1 MRAERTPHALG
12 HALGAFRSLSRPSLV
27 WSSSGERTSP
37 GYVTLDGSPGGQLAV
52 NPNTASVYVPI
63 ACTDGN
69 ACDQTA
75 QNVVDV
81 LSSTTCTASVRLDC
95 GVVATAFL
103 GANGEEPVSAIVDP
117 RTDTVYVGNAGIAS
131 ASPPVPPSISVLDGA
146 TCNASVTSGCSEPL
160 ATIELTG
167 FPAALALDP
176 ATGTLYVA
184 SPFPAGAI
192 FVIDA
197 AGCNATTTTG
207 CTNAVKTIND
217 SPGPNGI
224 ALDTTTN
231 TVYAANSPPNGSGSV
246 SVVNGS
252 ICNAVESSG
261 CNQNPPTITVGI
273 DPFWDVVDQATH
285 TVYVANHGSGTV
297 SVINGATCNATN
309 KSGCNQTPPAVTTGP
324 GPSFVSLD
332 ASRHTVFTLNEQA
345 DTMSAIDT
353 SSCNGASTLGCP
365 KPARDQALPFNPPQG
380 GNPNVF
386 AFVAQTGTAYLVTAG
401 GESLLQPANITGC
414 SAVDTITC
422 RAVKPTVPQP
432 LFFPVVDSTTHTIYA
447 GDMFLPQIDVL
458 NSDTCQPAHLSG
470 CALVAKIPMPDP
482 QANLNAID
490 ETTHTLYAADPFG
503 DTISVINTATCNGTD
518 TAGCGKGTPKITT
531 GFSPG
536 PPLLDTATHTLYTTY
551 GSPPNVFA
559 DQLGVINAATCNS
572 KHTSGCGDSPFS
584 VPIPGQAFLYALSQA
599 TNTLYAPST
608 SNGTVSVIKTAR
620 CNAKDHSGCGLAAN
634 VRVGSAPSAVA
645 VNDSTHT
652 VYVGNGVSADTPGT
666 VSIIDTKTCNGAD
679 TTGCTR
685 TWPTVDVGR
694 GPNTIEIS
702 SQTGVVY
709 VSDSASAT
717 ISTFDGHGCN
727 AQTTRHCPHPAATVP
742 IAGAPSTLAIDEQT
756 NTIFASTGIGVGSAS
771 LSVFTGAP

>member
-503 DTISVINTATCNGTD
+503 DTISVINTAHVQRD
-518 TAGCGKGTPKITT
+518 RHRR
-531 GFSPG
+531 
-536 PPLLDTATHTLYTTY
+536 LRERH
-551 GSPPNVFA
+551 
-559 DQLGVINAATCNS
+559 
-572 KHTSGCGDSPFS
+572 
-584 VPIPGQAFLYALSQA
+584 
-599 TNTLYAPST
+599 
-608 SNGTVSVIKTAR
+608 
-620 CNAKDHSGCGLAAN
+620 AKDHHRLLSGTAAARHRHAHPVHHLRQPPQRLRGPTRRDQRRHLQQQAHERLRRLPLLRAHPRTSIPVRAQPGHEHALRPQHLERHGLSDQN
-634 VRVGSAPSAVA
+634 RTLQRQRPFRLRSRSQCPGRVSSL
-645 VNDSTHT
+645 
-652 VYVGNGVSADTPGT
+652 
-666 VSIIDTKTCNGAD
+666 
-679 TTGCTR
+679 R
-685 TWPTVDVGR
+685 GR
-694 GPNTIEIS
+694 GQRLHS
-702 SQTGVVY
+702 
-709 VSDSASAT
+709 
-717 ISTFDGHGCN
+717 HGLRR
-727 AQTTRHCPHPAATVP
+727 QRRVR
-742 IAGAPSTLAIDEQT
+742 
-756 NTIFASTGIGVGSAS
+756 
-771 LSVFTGAP
+771 